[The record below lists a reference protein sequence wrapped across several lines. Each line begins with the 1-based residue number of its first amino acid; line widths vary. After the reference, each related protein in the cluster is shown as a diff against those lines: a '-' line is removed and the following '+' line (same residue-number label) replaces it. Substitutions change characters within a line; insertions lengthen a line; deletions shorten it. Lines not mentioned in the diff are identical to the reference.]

1 MCQPIPASPSS
12 RTDRALN
19 TSKPSNA
26 AKIKSPVDGTTHRTH
41 AGRKSADLSS
51 VDLVE
56 PIAIALN
63 LIEWK
68 PDQQELI
75 AKNSISRGLLCK
87 KRIGKRMNDQKPHRV
102 VIVGAGFGGL
112 TAARALASA
121 PVSITV
127 IDRKNHHTFQPLL
140 YQVATAGLSP
150 GEIAAPIRSILHRHK
165 NIEVLMA
172 EVTGFD
178 LERRVVQTA
187 VQTDSQND
195 AQNEVQEIPYDSLIV
210 AAGARHAYF
219 GHDEW
224 EALAPGLKTIEDA
237 IEIRRRVLLAFE
249 LAERRASA
257 SEDHDSE
264 PLNFAVVGAGP
275 TGVELAGTLAE
286 ICRHALAQDFR
297 TIDPRRARIHLIE
310 GGPHVLPAYP
320 EDLSRSALKQLQHLG
335 VEVLTSTMVTNVEP
349 GVIYMGDTAGGTVRR
364 TTKMNAAVIL
374 WAAGVAASPLGR
386 KLGVPV
392 DRAGRVPVNP
402 DLSLPN
408 HPEVFVIGD
417 LSTLKDASGKL
428 LPGVAPVA
436 IQQGQY
442 VAKIIRRELASGSHS
457 RPLFHYFDKGSL
469 ATIGRSA
476 AIAQFGKIHI
486 SGFIAWLAWLFV
498 HILFLIGF
506 QNRILVFI
514 QWAWSY
520 FTYERSAR
528 LITGS
533 TSLPGWNGADSGI
546 PNSSEAEEISAV
558 TRK

>member
-1 MCQPIPASPSS
+1 MQVSGTSGADCHRAESYRVGALVGK
-12 RTDRALN
+12 RT
-19 TSKPSNA
+19 
-26 AKIKSPVDGTTHRTH
+26 VG
-41 AGRKSADLSS
+41 
-51 VDLVE
+51 
-56 PIAIALN
+56 
-63 LIEWK
+63 
-68 PDQQELI
+68 
-75 AKNSISRGLLCK
+75 K
-87 KRIGKRMNDQKPHRV
+87 KTIGKKMNLKTAHRV

-112 TAARALASA
+112 NAAQALAGA

-165 NIEVLMA
+165 NVEVLMA

-187 VQTDSQND
+187 IQDD
-195 AQNEVQEIPYDSLIV
+195 AQNENEVQEIPYDSLIV
-210 AAGARHAYF
+210 AAGASHAYF

-224 EALAPGLKTIEDA
+224 QALAPGLKTIEDA
-237 IEIRRRVLLAFE
+237 LEIRRRVLLAFE
-249 LAERRASA
+249 LAERRAA
-257 SEDHDSE
+257 AGEGND
-264 PLNFAVVGAGP
+264 PLNFVVVGAGP

-286 ICRHALAQDFR
+286 ICRHALADDFR

-320 EDLSRSALKQLQHLG
+320 EDLSRSALEQLQRLG
-335 VEVLTSTMVTNVEP
+335 VEVLTSTMVTGIEP
-349 GVIYMGDTAGGTVRR
+349 GVIYMGETMGETR
-364 TTKMNAAVIL
+364 KMNAAVIL
-374 WAAGVAASPLGR
+374 WAAGVAASPLGK
-386 KLGVPV
+386 KLGVPI
-392 DRAGRVPVNP
+392 DRAGRVLVNP
-402 DLSLPN
+402 DLSLPD

-417 LSTLKDASGKL
+417 LAALKDASGKL

-436 IQQGQY
+436 ILEGRY
-442 VAKIIRRELASGSHS
+442 VAKLIRREIEHARTSAQLEPAP
-457 RPLFHYFDKGSL
+457 RPVFHYFDKGSL

-506 QNRILVFI
+506 QNRVLVFV

-520 FTYERSAR
+520 FTYERGAR

-533 TSLPGWNGADSGI
+533 TSLPGWSDAPSQSPGASA
-546 PNSSEAEEISAV
+546 PEREMSAV
-558 TRK
+558 THK

>member
-1 MCQPIPASPSS
+1 M
-12 RTDRALN
+12 TG
-19 TSKPSNA
+19 K
-26 AKIKSPVDGTTHRTH
+26 TT
-41 AGRKSADLSS
+41 
-51 VDLVE
+51 
-56 PIAIALN
+56 
-63 LIEWK
+63 
-68 PDQQELI
+68 
-75 AKNSISRGLLCK
+75 
-87 KRIGKRMNDQKPHRV
+87 HRV

-112 TAARALASA
+112 NAAQTLASV

-150 GEIAAPIRSILHRHK
+150 GEIAAPIRSILRHHK
-165 NIEVLMA
+165 NVEVLMA

-187 VQTDSQND
+187 
-195 AQNEVQEIPYDSLIV
+195 AEEEPLEVPYDSLIV
-210 AAGARHAYF
+210 AAGASHAYF

-224 EALAPGLKTIEDA
+224 QAFAPGLKTIEDA
-237 IEIRRRVLLAFE
+237 LEIRRRVLLAFE
-249 LAERRASA
+249 LAERRAA
-257 SEDHDSE
+257 AGEGND
-264 PLNFAVVGAGP
+264 PLNFVVVGAGP

-286 ICRHALAQDFR
+286 ICRHALAHDFR
-297 TIDPRRARIHLIE
+297 TIDPSRARIHLIE

-320 EDLSRSALKQLQHLG
+320 EDLSRSALLQLQRLG
-335 VEVLTSTMVTNVEP
+335 VEVLTSTMVTKIEA
-349 GVIYMGDTAGGTVRR
+349 GVISMGDKR
-364 TTKMNAAVIL
+364 MEAAVIL
-374 WAAGVAASPLGR
+374 WAAGVAASPLGK

-392 DRAGRVPVNP
+392 DRAGRVLVNP

-417 LSTLKDASGKL
+417 LAALKDTSGNM

-436 IQQGQY
+436 ILEGRY
-442 VAKIIRRELASGSHS
+442 VAKLIRQEVS
-457 RPLFHYFDKGSL
+457 RGTESVLRPAFRYHDKGSL

-506 QNRILVFI
+506 RNRVLVFI

-520 FTYERSAR
+520 VTYERGAR

-533 TSLPGWNGADSGI
+533 TSLPGWSRVHSGN
-546 PNSSEAEEISAV
+546 PAAGETEQEMSAMIH
-558 TRK
+558 K